1 MEQNTHSLAINDRS
15 IIEITGPDAAHFL
28 ERLIT
33 TDVEKLNVNELL
45 PGALLSPQGKVLF
58 DFLIGK
64 LANGFFIDIADQLA
78 DTFAKR
84 LKLYKL
90 RSDVEISESIKQVT
104 TISWEN
110 DSVAS
115 QNDSG
120 FIDKRFPD
128 NEKVIR
134 RYDKN
139 SSPTAISEAALKQWD
154 LLRIQYAIPESGKD
168 FALNDVFSHDI
179 NFDQLG
185 AISYK
190 KGCYVGQ
197 EIVSRMHHRG
207 TARRR
212 TLIAEAEQNLPSSGT
227 IEANG
232 KTIGEL
238 GTVIDRQA
246 LALVRIDRAKAA
258 MDNGIALT
266 VNDIPLTL
274 RIAPNMQ
281 YDFPENISEGE

>member
-1 MEQNTHSLAINDRS
+1 MEQNMHSLAINDRS

-64 LANGFFIDIADQLA
+64 LANGFFIDITDQLA

-110 DSVAS
+110 DSVPS
-115 QNDSG
+115 QIDSA

-139 SSPTAISEAALKQWD
+139 SSPIAIYEPALKQWD

-168 FALNDVFSHDI
+168 FALNDVFPHDI

-238 GTVIDRQA
+238 GTVFDRQA

>member
-1 MEQNTHSLAINDRS
+1 MEQNMHSLAINDRS
-15 IIEITGPDAAHFL
+15 IVEITGPDAAHFL

-110 DSVAS
+110 DSVPS

-120 FIDKRFPD
+120 FTDKRFPD

-168 FALNDVFSHDI
+168 FALNDVFPHDI

-227 IEANG
+227 IEADG

-246 LALVRIDRAKAA
+246 LALARIDRTKAA

-266 VNDIPLTL
+266 VNGIPLTL

>member
-90 RSDVEISESIKQVT
+90 RSNVEISESIKQVT
-104 TISWEN
+104 TISWGN
-110 DSVAS
+110 DSVPS

-120 FIDKRFPD
+120 FTDKRFPD

-168 FALNDVFSHDI
+168 FALNDVFPHDI

-212 TLIAEAEQNLPSSGT
+212 TLIAETEQNLPSSGA

>member
-1 MEQNTHSLAINDRS
+1 MEQNTHSLAINDRA

-90 RSDVEISESIKQVT
+90 RSDVEISESIIQVT

-120 FIDKRFPD
+120 FTDKRFPD

-134 RYDKN
+134 RYDKS
-139 SSPTAISEAALKQWD
+139 SSPTAISDAALKQWD

-168 FALNDVFSHDI
+168 FALNDVFPHDI

-212 TLIAEAEQNLPSSGT
+212 ILIAEAKQNLPSSGT

-238 GTVIDRQA
+238 GTVIDGQA
-246 LALVRIDRAKAA
+246 LVLVRIDRAKAA
-258 MDNGIALT
+258 MDDGIALT

>member
-1 MEQNTHSLAINDRS
+1 MEQNMHSLAINDRS

-110 DSVAS
+110 DSVPS
-115 QNDSG
+115 QIDSA

-139 SSPTAISEAALKQWD
+139 SSPIAIYEPALKQWD

-168 FALNDVFSHDI
+168 FALNDVFPHDI

-238 GTVIDRQA
+238 GTVFDRQA

-266 VNDIPLTL
+266 VNNIPLTL

>member
-78 DTFAKR
+78 ETFAKR

-168 FALNDVFSHDI
+168 FALNDVFPHDI

-212 TLIAEAEQNLPSSGT
+212 TLIAEAEQNLPSSGA

-266 VNDIPLTL
+266 VNNIPLTL

>member
-15 IIEITGPDAAHFL
+15 IVEITGPDATHFL

-33 TDVEKLNVNELL
+33 TDVEKLSMNELL

-90 RSDVEISESIKQVT
+90 RSDVEISESIKRVT

-139 SSPTAISEAALKQWD
+139 SSPTAISEVALKQWD

-168 FALNDVFSHDI
+168 FALNDVFPHDI

>member
-1 MEQNTHSLAINDRS
+1 MEQNMHSLAINDRS
-15 IIEITGPDAAHFL
+15 IVEITGPDAAHFL

-64 LANGFFIDIADQLA
+64 LTNGFFIDITDQLA

-110 DSVAS
+110 DSVPS
-115 QNDSG
+115 QIDSA

-139 SSPTAISEAALKQWD
+139 SSPIAIYEPALKQWD

-168 FALNDVFSHDI
+168 FALNDVFPHDI

-238 GTVIDRQA
+238 GTVFDRQA

>member
-1 MEQNTHSLAINDRS
+1 MEQNMHSLAINDRS

-64 LANGFFIDIADQLA
+64 LTNGFFIDITDQLA

-110 DSVAS
+110 DSVPS
-115 QNDSG
+115 QIDSA

-139 SSPTAISEAALKQWD
+139 SSPIAIYEPALKQWD

-168 FALNDVFSHDI
+168 FALNDVFPHDI

-238 GTVIDRQA
+238 GTVFDRQA

>member
-110 DSVAS
+110 DSAPS

-168 FALNDVFSHDI
+168 FALNDVFPHDI

-212 TLIAEAEQNLPSSGT
+212 ILIAEAEQNLPSSGA

-238 GTVIDRQA
+238 GTVIDGQA

-258 MDNGIALT
+258 MDNAIALT

-281 YDFPENISEGE
+281 YNFPENISEGE

>member
-1 MEQNTHSLAINDRS
+1 MEQNMHSLAINDRS
-15 IIEITGPDAAHFL
+15 IVEITGPDAAHFL

-64 LANGFFIDIADQLA
+64 LANGFFIDITDQLA

-104 TISWEN
+104 TISWGN
-110 DSVAS
+110 DSVPS
-115 QNDSG
+115 QIDSA

-139 SSPTAISEAALKQWD
+139 SSPTAIFEGALKQWN

-168 FALNDVFSHDI
+168 FALNNVFPHDI

-227 IEANG
+227 IEADG

-246 LALVRIDRAKAA
+246 LALARIDRAKAA